1 MNLKT
6 VTKEEFEA
14 KKNSATSPRD
24 LLISA
29 LRAFKSFF
37 LQIEPMDKSN
47 YIPFSPSR
55 CNLDV
60 RRTNTSFKPFKKY
73 ETKSFAQKQ
82 HESLQI

>member
-47 YIPFSPSR
+47 YILCFQSKCNSDSPKMNIR
-55 CNLDV
+55 
-60 RRTNTSFKPFKKY
+60 FEPFKKY
-73 ETKSFAQKQ
+73 ETQSFA
-82 HESLQI
+82 